1 VSATKATAAANSG
14 APVILVDSVSKWFG
28 NVVAVNDVSFEVRP
42 GITGLLGPN
51 GAGKTTLLRLISGLA
66 KASQG
71 RIRVF
76 GEDPRESTEI
86 YRRIGL
92 MSEHESTYEFLTGRE
107 LVELAAKLR
116 GAERVREA
124 ASRAIGH
131 VDLDEAAARPV
142 RTYSRGMKQRIKL
155 AATLAHDPELLV
167 LDEPLSGA
175 DPRQRVEF
183 QRLLRQLAAEG
194 RTIVISSHILEEVEA
209 LADTVL
215 LVVNGKLA
223 AAGDHHAIRAALD
236 DRPYHVRVI
245 SSAPRELAAGLV
257 RLDAVDSVEVR
268 DDGEVVLLSRNVGAV
283 QRSLPELAASLSV
296 RLLRVEPLDDS
307 LESVFEYLV
316 ER

>member
-1 VSATKATAAANSG
+1 MSEALLTGAATDTRA
-14 APVILVDSVSKWFG
+14 VISVESVSKWFG
-28 NVVAVNDVSFEVRP
+28 DVVAVNDVTFEILP

-51 GAGKTTLLRLISGLA
+51 GAGKTTLLRMITGLA
-66 KASQG
+66 LPSQG
-71 RIRVF
+71 KVRVF
-76 GEDPRESTEI
+76 GEDPRLALELS
-86 YRRIGL
+86 RRIGV
-92 MSEHESTYEFLTGRE
+92 MSEHESTYEFLTGRQ

-116 GAERVREA
+116 DVADPSAAAE
-124 ASRAIGH
+124 RAIGH
-131 VDLDEAAARPV
+131 VDLADASLRPV

-155 AATLAHDPELLV
+155 AATLVHDPELLV

-183 QRLLRQLAAEG
+183 QSLLLRLAAEG
-194 RTIVISSHILEEVEA
+194 RTIVLSSHILEEVEA

-223 AAGDHHAIRAALD
+223 ASGDQHAIRAALD
-236 DRPYHVRVI
+236 DRPYHVRVVC
-245 SSAPRELAAGLV
+245 SAPRELAAGLV
-257 RLDAVDSVEVR
+257 RLEAVDSVQVQ

-283 QRSLPELAASLSV
+283 QRSLPSLAAELSV